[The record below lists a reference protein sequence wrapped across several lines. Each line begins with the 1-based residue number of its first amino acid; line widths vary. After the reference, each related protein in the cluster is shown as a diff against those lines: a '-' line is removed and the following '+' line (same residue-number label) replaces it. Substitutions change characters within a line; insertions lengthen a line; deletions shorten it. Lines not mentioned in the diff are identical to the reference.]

1 MSDIP
6 FSEKP
11 YHISTKTE
19 NREYVQC
26 HFTEPHRTHNTVTNF
41 TFSVELLKAM

>member
-11 YHISTKTE
+11 HHISTKTE
-19 NREYVQC
+19 NRGYVQC
-26 HFTEPHRTHNTVTNF
+26 HFTEPHCTLEIKKKIQIF
-41 TFSVELLKAM
+41 G